1 MNKSELSSRVAVD
14 ASLPPHN
21 EAWPALEPR
30 ERALFGPARDGTG
43 THVLLETGRVRD
55 PRELAT
61 RPRVAQHCQ
70 LTTVG
75 GEVTDWH
82 WIDDDHTGQRGPEM
96 EEWQRWPA
104 PIGPLVLP
112 VWTVAQREPLRLGR
126 PDGTVWLDLDAADA
140 EAEAEARAA
149 LRPLHTEDEA

>member
-1 MNKSELSSRVAVD
+1 MNKSELSSRVAAD

-30 ERALFGPARDGTG
+30 ERALFRPSTRRDGDARAPRDRPRARPPRTRHTPARRAA
-43 THVLLETGRVRD
+43 L
-55 PRELAT
+55 P
-61 RPRVAQHCQ
+61 

-96 EEWQRWPA
+96 EEWQRWPS

-126 PDGTVWLDLDAADA
+126 PDGTVWLDLDAADD
-140 EAEAEARAA
+140 EAEARAA